1 MYATERQTA
10 IERILDA
17 EGRLVVVD
25 LAERFDVTTETVRRD
40 LAALEQRGVLQRVH
54 GGAVAQGRSSTRE
67 TSISER
73 IHERSDAKGRI
84 ARAALNLLGDRFNG
98 SVLLD
103 AGSTVGALA
112 QELPSHLATRGGRAD
127 VVTHSFAHAPLLAE
141 QDGIDLTLVGGRVRR
156 VTGAAVGATTVA
168 AIQNLRPD
176 IAFLGTNG
184 LSTAFGLSTP
194 DPEEAA
200 VKRAAV
206 AAARRVVVLCD
217 AQKFD
222 LELLVSFA
230 PLSALDVL
238 VTDAAPPAAL
248 AEALERA
255 DIEVVQA

>member
-1 MYATERQTA
+1 M
-10 IERILDA
+10 
-17 EGRLVVVD
+17 
-25 LAERFDVTTETVRRD
+25 
-40 LAALEQRGVLQRVH
+40 
-54 GGAVAQGRSSTRE
+54 
-67 TSISER
+67 
-73 IHERSDAKGRI
+73 
-84 ARAALNLLGDRFNG
+84 
-98 SVLLD
+98 LD

-112 QELPSHLATRGGRAD
+112 QELPSSLVARGGRAD

-168 AIQNLRPD
+168 AIEGLRPD
-176 IAFLGTNG
+176 VAFLGTNG
-184 LSTAFGLSTP
+184 LSAAFGLSTP

-238 VTDAAPPAAL
+238 VTDAAPPSAL

-255 DIEVVQA
+255 DIEVVVA